1 MEGKNIYCCEKE
13 ELHEDAIKE
22 VEKELP
28 EDQLLLDLAEL
39 YKLFSDF
46 SRRASFALINPSSVL
61 YPSILLFCMLRL
73 YQLSLK

>member
-46 SRRASFALINPSSVL
+46 SRVKLLSIGNMSFD
-61 YPSILLFCMLRL
+61 LLHNYNEPTCAFIVE
-73 YQLSLK
+73 

>member
-46 SRRASFALINPSSVL
+46 SRVKLLSIGNMSFD
-61 YPSILLFCMLRL
+61 LLQNYNEPTCAFIVE
-73 YQLSLK
+73 